1 MRTERPGQLAG
12 LGAAVLIAITAL
24 FSLWFFG
31 RKLPEPLVVAV
42 AAVLGILIFP
52 LTHA

>member
-31 RKLPEPLVVAV
+31 RKLPNRWWWRLRRCS
-42 AAVLGILIFP
+42 GF
-52 LTHA
+52 